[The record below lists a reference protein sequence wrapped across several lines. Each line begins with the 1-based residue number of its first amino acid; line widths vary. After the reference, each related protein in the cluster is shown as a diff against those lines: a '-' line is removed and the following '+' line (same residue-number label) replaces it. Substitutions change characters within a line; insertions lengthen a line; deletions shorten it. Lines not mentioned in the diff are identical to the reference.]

1 MMMMGGMGILNMI
14 FWILI
19 LGLLIYG
26 VYLLIEKTT
35 GKSGKESS
43 DSPANILK
51 GRLARGDI
59 SEEEYE
65 RLKSVLNK
73 D

>member
-1 MMMMGGMGILNMI
+1 MMMGGMGILNMI

-26 VYLLIEKTT
+26 VYLLIEKAT